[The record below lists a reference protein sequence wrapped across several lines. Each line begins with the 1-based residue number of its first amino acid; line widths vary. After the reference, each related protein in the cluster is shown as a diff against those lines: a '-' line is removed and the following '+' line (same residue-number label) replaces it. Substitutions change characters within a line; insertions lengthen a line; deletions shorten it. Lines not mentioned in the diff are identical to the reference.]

1 MPTVCEL
8 VGAPVPNDI
17 DGKSLAGI
25 IRGKASGVRDT
36 IFLAYKDIQRAVRK
50 GPWKL
55 IRYPKVDRTQLFNLA
70 DDPDETR
77 DLAGEPSQAGR
88 VREMLALMA
97 EQQKFFGDTD
107 PLTVEKP
114 AKAEVDLEFF
124 RDPPPPAQ
132 YGARRQKKKPRGKT
146 K

>member
-1 MPTVCEL
+1 M
-8 VGAPVPNDI
+8 
-17 DGKSLAGI
+17 
-25 IRGKASGVRDT
+25 RDT

-55 IRYPKVDRTQLFNLA
+55 IRYPKVDKTQLFNLA
-70 DDPDETR
+70 DDPAEAR
-77 DLAGEPSQAGR
+77 DLASEPSQAGR
-88 VREMLALMA
+88 VKEMLALMGQ
-97 EQQKFFGDTD
+97 QQKFFGDTD

-124 RDPPPPAQ
+124 RNPPSPAP
-132 YGARRQKKKPRGKT
+132 YGARKPKRKKAKGKT